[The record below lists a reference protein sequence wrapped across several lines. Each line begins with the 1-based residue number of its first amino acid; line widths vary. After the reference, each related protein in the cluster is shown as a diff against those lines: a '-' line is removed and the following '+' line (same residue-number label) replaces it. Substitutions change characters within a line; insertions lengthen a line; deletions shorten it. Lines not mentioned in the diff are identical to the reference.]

1 MNTDAMRRLGSHR
14 GRVMQRAA
22 LHALAVAAAL
32 APAGAL
38 AKAKAKPVAAPLS
51 WDVQYASPITL
62 SRNVRHLDLDADNHS
77 AAQIAAL
84 VAGGVTPICYVS
96 VGTVENYRS
105 DKDAFPPSVVGKVYG
120 DWPDEKF
127 LDIRRRD
134 ILVPLMRARFQHCA
148 DLGFKAIDPDNV
160 DAYQNDSG
168 FPLTAADT
176 LAYMRALADE
186 AHALGLMI
194 GQKNVPDLTPQLVG
208 TFDFAV
214 VESCHKQGWCDRM
227 LPYAAAGKP
236 VFAIEYKDQNPRF
249 KDACTWGKANG
260 VDFILKKRA
269 LNSWLKACP

>member
-1 MNTDAMRRLGSHR
+1 MISDR
-14 GRVMQRAA
+14 GRIADRRRTRRRAA
-22 LHALAVAAAL
+22 GSVALLLALAL
-32 APAGAL
+32 APAQVP
-38 AKAKAKPVAAPLS
+38 AKTKPAPS
-51 WDVQYASPITL
+51 QQVWDVEYSAPITL
-62 SRNVRHLDLDADNHS
+62 SRNVVYLDLDPDNHS

-105 DKDAFPPSVVGKVYG
+105 DKGAFPPSVVGKVYG

-127 LDIRRRD
+127 LDIRQRD
-134 ILVPLMRARFQHCA
+134 VLIPIMRARFQRCA

-168 FPLTAADT
+168 FPLTEADT

-194 GQKNVPDLTPQLVG
+194 GQKNVPDLTPKLVDG
-208 TFDFAV
+208 FDFAV
-214 VESCHKQGWCDRM
+214 VESCHKQGWCGRM

-236 VFAIEYKDQNPRF
+236 VLAIEYKDQNPRF
-249 KDACTWGKANG
+249 KEACAWGKANG
-260 VDFILKKRA
+260 VAFILKKRA
-269 LNSWLKACP
+269 LNSWVKTCP